1 MMLKAL
7 PLVHFWNVLL
17 LKEQMMTSLRKIC
30 LANNHKIGR
39 FLPIAFW
46 WSLPPNSRKITAK
59 SVNFS
64 LNFVPK
70 NPAKNGTF
78 SSVTYQKPLQIH
90 IWNPWLPDLLCKHW
104 FVSSA
109 WNFCHW
115 VADVPLHE
123 TSQRWRA
130 RRNRCFRRLKL
141 IVWLTTTTT
150 ISLMKN
156 TPLWWL
162 WNFKILWGSPV
173 PDPTK
178 KKGVTFRVKVC
189 VCFTIAPVTINL
201 NINHN
206 YNKILKS
213 DWLSTVLI
221 SALIGQCDGRVRI
234 MP

>member
-1 MMLKAL
+1 MFVQHIWNLFQLLGLVTCRKLANLSSRTLSLKRANNILKLPGVDYVAKNWALAMMLKAL

-59 SVNFS
+59 SANFS

-90 IWNPWLPDLLCKHW
+90 IWNPWLLDLLRKHW

-115 VADVPLHE
+115 VADVPLHG

-130 RRNRCFRRLKL
+130 RRNGCFCGRKL
-141 IVWLTTTTT
+141 IVWLT
-150 ISLMKN
+150 N
-156 TPLWWL
+156 
-162 WNFKILWGSPV
+162 WNFHG
-173 PDPTK
+173 
-178 KKGVTFRVKVC
+178 
-189 VCFTIAPVTINL
+189 
-201 NINHN
+201 N
-206 YNKILKS
+206 YNFFDEKHALMMALKFQNFVGEPS
-213 DWLSTVLI
+213 P
-221 SALIGQCDGRVRI
+221 R
-234 MP
+234 PN